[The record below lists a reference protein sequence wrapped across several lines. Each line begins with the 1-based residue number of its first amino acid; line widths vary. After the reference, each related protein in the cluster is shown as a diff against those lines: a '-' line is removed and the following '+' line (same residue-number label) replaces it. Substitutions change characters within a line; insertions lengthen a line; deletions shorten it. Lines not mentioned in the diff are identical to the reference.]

1 MAYSG
6 QASDQQFNALVYGTS
21 PSSTVLYR
29 LSNLGRSLPFSFASV
44 TSVQITSN
52 VLTVQ
57 AVNTYVAGD
66 VVEFFSMTAPN
77 DFLNGATILITSA
90 TGSQFTAN
98 YVHANFGPQAEAN
111 GFVLGA
117 TFSTTFGVLA
127 QEDPSTSSNFSPIGG
142 DFALSLP
149 TATDVI
155 MPFGNAPV
163 VWPSGGF
170 TAISAAGVHE
180 GAGNIIG
187 TTPTQSITVAS
198 NVLTVTPQAGNRFA
212 PWIIGSTLTFSGL
225 TSATFLNPGTVTS
238 IQITSNVVT
247 VTANNSFSNGQTILM
262 KGLTAATFLNWVVL
276 TITTATGTNFTAPF
290 THANYG
296 PTADTGTAN
305 PIATVTSSAYS
316 GGGSSAAVC
325 TFGTHANFG
334 PTTDTT
340 GTIYGGTFQSVTGAV
355 FAPAVNVNSGGM
367 DMICG
372 QVVDTGN
379 QGHVGNI
386 CGTFYTQMSDQA
398 GYVDNQYAI
407 YMQDQHQTARS
418 RSANVWAI
426 YVQGG
431 PSRFAGLATNIV
443 SKTTTYT
450 VTVNDYTILC
460 NGTFTV
466 TLPTATTFLSGAD
479 PQGVKIG
486 QVFTIKNTGTGTI
499 TVSST
504 ANIDGSTTFTLG
516 TQYQSVS
523 VQWDGTQY
531 WVI

>member
-1 MAYSG
+1 MAYTG
-6 QASDQQFNALVYGTS
+6 QPSDQQFNTVVYGTL
-21 PSSTVLYR
+21 PSSTALYR
-29 LSNLGRSLPFSFASV
+29 LTNIEKSQPFAFASV
-44 TSVQITSN
+44 TSVQITGN
-52 VLTVQ
+52 VLTVT
-57 AVNTYVAGD
+57 AVNTFTTGQ
-66 VVEFFSMTAPN
+66 VVQFFSMTAPN
-77 DFLNGATILITSA
+77 DFLNGAAILITSA
-90 TGSQFTAN
+90 SGTQFTAN
-98 YVHANFGPQAEAN
+98 YVHANFGPSAEAN
-111 GFVLGA
+111 GFVLPA
-117 TFSTTFGVLA
+117 TYSTTLGVLS
-127 QEDPSTSSNFSPIGG
+127 QEDPSVSGNFGASGIEVSL
-142 DFALSLP
+142 ALP
-149 TATDVI
+149 TASDVI
-155 MPFGNAPV
+155 APV
-163 VWPSGGF
+163 GNVPGVWPSGGF
-170 TAISAAGVHE
+170 TAVNASALHE
-180 GAGNIIG
+180 GTGNIIG
-187 TTPTQSITVAS
+187 TTPIQSVQVSS
-198 NVLTVTPQAGNRFA
+198 NVLTVTPQAGNRFS
-212 PWIIGSTLTFSGL
+212 PWIIGTTLTFSGL

-238 IQITSNVVT
+238 IQITTNVVT

-296 PTADTGTAN
+296 PTADTGSAN
-305 PIATVTSSAYS
+305 PIATVTSSSYS

-340 GTIYGGTFQSVTGAV
+340 GIIYGGSFQSATGAI
-355 FAPAVNVNSGGM
+355 FAPAVNTGTAGM

-372 QVVDTGN
+372 QVIDTGN

-386 CGTFYTQMSDQA
+386 CGTFYTQQSDQA
-398 GYVDNQYAI
+398 GYVDNTYAI
-407 YMQDQHQTARS
+407 YIQDQHQTARS
-418 RSANVWAI
+418 RVANVWAI

-443 SKTTTYT
+443 SKVGAYT
-450 VTVNDYTILC
+450 ATVNDYTILC

-486 QVFTIKNTGTGTI
+486 QVFVIKNTGTGTI

-504 ANIDGSTTFTLG
+504 ANIDGSTSFVMS
-516 TQYQSVS
+516 TQYQSVT

-531 WVI
+531 WII

>member
-1 MAYSG
+1 MAYTG
-6 QASDQQFNALVYGTS
+6 QPSDQSFNTAVYGTL
-21 PSSTVLYR
+21 PSSEVLYR
-29 LSNLGRSLPFSFASV
+29 FTNIEKSRGFGFASV

-52 VLTVQ
+52 VLTVT
-57 AVNTYVAGD
+57 AVNTFTVGQS
-66 VVEFFSMTAPN
+66 VQFFFMTGAN
-77 DFLNGATILITSA
+77 VFLNGATVLIA
-90 TGSQFTAN
+90 TASGTQFTAN
-98 YVHANFGPQAEAN
+98 YIHANFGPSAEAS
-111 GFVLGA
+111 GFVETA
-117 TFSTTFGVLA
+117 TYSTVLGVLS
-127 QEDPSTSSNFSPIGG
+127 QEDPSVSNNFQPIAIG
-142 DFALSLP
+142 ASLALP
-149 TATDVI
+149 TATDII
-155 MPFGNAPV
+155 MPVGNVPG

-170 TAISAAGVHE
+170 TALSASGLHE

-187 TTPTQSITVAS
+187 TTPVQTVTVAS
-198 NVLTVTPQAGNRFA
+198 NVLTVTPQAGNRFS
-212 PWIIGSTLTFSGL
+212 PWIIGTTLTFSGF
-225 TSATFLNPGTVTS
+225 TTATFLNPGT
-238 IQITSNVVT
+238 ITSTQVASNVLT
-247 VTANNSFSNGQTILM
+247 VTANNSFSNGQTILL
-262 KGLTAATFLNWVVL
+262 KGLTTSTFLNWVIV

-305 PIATVTSSAYS
+305 PIATVTSAAYS

-340 GTIYGGTFQSVTGAV
+340 GLILGGSFQSVTGAI
-355 FAPAVNVNSGGM
+355 FAPAVNVSTGGM
-367 DMICG
+367 DMVCG
-372 QVVDTGN
+372 QVLDTGN
-379 QGHVGNI
+379 QGHVGNV
-386 CGTFYTQMSDQA
+386 CGSFYTQQSDQA
-398 GYVDNQYAI
+398 GYVDNTYAI
-407 YMQDQHQTARS
+407 YIQDQHQTSRS
-418 RSANVWAI
+418 RVANTWAI

-431 PSRFAGLATNIV
+431 PSRFAGLATNLV

-450 VTVNDYTILC
+450 VTINDYTILC

-466 TLPTATTFLSGAD
+466 TLPTTTTFIAGVD
-479 PQGVKIG
+479 PAGVKIG
-486 QVFTIKNTGTGTI
+486 QVFVIKNTGTGTI

>member
-1 MAYSG
+1 MAYTG
-6 QASDQQFNALVYGTS
+6 QASDQQFNAIVYGTQ
-21 PSSTVLYR
+21 PSSTTIYR
-29 LSNLGRSLPFSFASV
+29 LTNTGKSLPFSFASI
-44 TSVQITSN
+44 TSVQITNN
-52 VLTVQ
+52 VLTCQ
-57 AVNTYVAGD
+57 AVNTYTAGD

-77 DFLNGATILITSA
+77 DFLNGATILIASA
-90 TGSQFTAN
+90 SGTQFTTN
-98 YVHANFGPQAEAN
+98 YVHADFGPSSEAN

-117 TFSTTFGVLA
+117 TFSTTLGVLA
-127 QEDPSTSSNFSPIGG
+127 QEDPSVSGNFSPIGI
-142 DFALSLP
+142 DSALILP

-170 TAISAAGVHE
+170 TALSASGLHE
-180 GAGNIIG
+180 GAGNIVG
-187 TTPTQSITVAS
+187 TTQIQSVQVAS
-198 NVLTVTPQAGNRFA
+198 NVLTVTPQGGNRFA
-212 PWIIGSTLTFSGL
+212 PWIIGTTLTFSGL

-238 IQITSNVVT
+238 IQITTNVVT
-247 VTANNSFSNGQTILM
+247 VTCANSFSNGQTILM
-262 KGLTAATFLNWVVL
+262 KGLTGATFLNWVVL

-340 GTIYGGTFQSVTGAV
+340 GTIFGGTFQSVTGAV
-355 FAPAVNVNSGGM
+355 FAPSVNAATGGM
-367 DMICG
+367 DMLCA
-372 QVVDTGN
+372 QVLDTGN
-379 QGHVGNI
+379 QGHVGNV
-386 CGTFYTQMSDQA
+386 CGSFYTQMSDQS

-407 YMQDQHQTARS
+407 YIQDQHQTTRS

-450 VTVNDYTILC
+450 ATVNDYTILC

-486 QVFTIKNTGTGTI
+486 QIFIIKNTGTGTI
-499 TVSST
+499 TLSST
-504 ANIDGSTTFTLG
+504 ANIDGATTLAISA
-516 TQYQSVS
+516 QYQSVS

-531 WVI
+531 WII

>member
-1 MAYSG
+1 MAYTG
-6 QASDQQFNALVYGTS
+6 QASDQQFNVAVYGTL
-21 PSSTVLYR
+21 PSSTALYR
-29 LSNLGRSLPFSFASV
+29 LSNLGKSKPFSFASI

-52 VLTVQ
+52 VLTCQ
-57 AVNTYVAGD
+57 AVNTYAAGD
-66 VVEFFSMTAPN
+66 VVEFFSMTTPN

-90 TGSQFTAN
+90 SGTQFTAN
-98 YVHANFGPQAEAN
+98 YVHANFGPSAEAN

-117 TFSTTFGVLA
+117 TFSTTLGVLA
-127 QEDPSTSSNFSPIGG
+127 QEDPSVSGNFGPIGI
-142 DFALSLP
+142 DVSLSLP

-155 MPFGNAPV
+155 MPFGTAPV

-187 TTPTQSITVAS
+187 TTPTQTITVAS

-212 PWIIGSTLTFSGL
+212 PWIIGTTLTFSGL
-225 TSATFLNPGTVTS
+225 TSATFLNPGT
-238 IQITSNVVT
+238 ITNIDITTNVLT
-247 VTANNSFSNGQTILM
+247 VTCVNNFSNGQTILL
-262 KGLTAATFLNWVVL
+262 KGLTTATYLNWQVV

-290 THANYG
+290 THAND
-296 PTADTGTAN
+296 PSHADTGTAN
-305 PIATVTSSAYS
+305 PVATVTSSSYS

-325 TFGTHANFG
+325 TFGTHGNFG

-355 FAPAVNVNSGGM
+355 FAPAVNASTGGM

-372 QVVDTGN
+372 QVIDTGC
-379 QGHVGNI
+379 QGHVGNV
-386 CGTFYTQMSDQA
+386 CGTFYTQQSDQA
-398 GYVDNQYAI
+398 GYVDNTYAI

-418 RSANVWAI
+418 RVANVWAI

-443 SKTTTYT
+443 NKTTTYT
-450 VTVNDYTILC
+450 ATVNDYTILC

-486 QVFTIKNTGTGTI
+486 QVFTIKNIGTGTI
-499 TVSST
+499 TVSSA
-504 ANIDGSTTFTLG
+504 ANIDGSTTFTIG
-516 TQYQSVS
+516 AQYQSIS

-531 WVI
+531 WII